1 MGIEDLMSKVKTV
14 DIDINAYQ
22 GVIQGDLIVYEK
34 GGDPWDG
41 LVLYGF
47 DEVGLLNLAEIDP
60 RFDNII
66 GEFSLTKSEMLR
78 C

>member
-1 MGIEDLMSKVKTV
+1 MGIENLMMKVKTV
-14 DIDINAYQ
+14 DIDINTYQ

-47 DEVGLLNLAEIDP
+47 DEVGM
-60 RFDNII
+60 FDN
-66 GEFSLTKSEMLR
+66 EFKTPQYAFSTDDLNYEWVGV
-78 C
+78 

>member
-1 MGIEDLMSKVKTV
+1 MGIENLMMKVKTV
-14 DIDINAYQ
+14 DININAYQ

-47 DEVGLLNLAEIDP
+47 DEVGMFDHEFKTPQYAFSTDDLNHEWV
-60 RFDNII
+60 
-66 GEFSLTKSEMLR
+66 GV
-78 C
+78 